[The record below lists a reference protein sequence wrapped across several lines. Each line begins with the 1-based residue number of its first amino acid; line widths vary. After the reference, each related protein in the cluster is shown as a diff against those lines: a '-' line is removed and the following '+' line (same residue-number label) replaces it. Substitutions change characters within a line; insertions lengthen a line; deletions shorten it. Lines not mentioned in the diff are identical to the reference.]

1 MYDFTTTTDRRH
13 TGSTKWDA
21 APARVQEAGITPLS
35 IADMEF
41 QVAPQIKRAAVKAA
55 EHGIYGYTHVDELL
69 YPPSW
74 L

>member
-41 QVAPQIKRAAVKAA
+41 QVAPQIKRA
-55 EHGIYGYTHVDELL
+55 
-69 YPPSW
+69 
-74 L
+74 